1 MKYLINYWQG
11 NHSLARAFW
20 INSVPIIA
28 ILVSINIILEIINN
42 PETILIYARFY
53 SLLMVVAYVVIVP
66 WQVIGLTCTLIR
78 YIKNEKK
85 VFLSLL
91 TSVLVLFELFVL
103 AVILFNSQQKLKDSI
118 YMSFSS
124 YEKGGYEVL
133 IDNSYVN
140 AILVKGKFNL
150 GISSELERVLD
161 DNPLIKTI
169 TFASRG
175 GLGFEGKKMFSIIK
189 AKGLNTYVA
198 DYCFS
203 ACVFAFIGGNERQ
216 LSPKGLLGFHQPSG
230 NFTKRAKTKEEL
242 SEKLYEAI
250 RFFKQQGVDKR
261 FVMKYFKT
269 PPDELW
275 YSSNKELLKN
285 GVITKV
291 L

>member
-1 MKYLINYWQG
+1 
-11 NHSLARAFW
+11 
-20 INSVPIIA
+20 
-28 ILVSINIILEIINN
+28 
-42 PETILIYARFY
+42 
-53 SLLMVVAYVVIVP
+53 
-66 WQVIGLTCTLIR
+66 
-78 YIKNEKK
+78 
-85 VFLSLL
+85 
-91 TSVLVLFELFVL
+91 
-103 AVILFNSQQKLKDSI
+103 
-118 YMSFSS
+118 MSFSS

>member
-1 MKYLINYWQG
+1 
-11 NHSLARAFW
+11 
-20 INSVPIIA
+20 
-28 ILVSINIILEIINN
+28 
-42 PETILIYARFY
+42 
-53 SLLMVVAYVVIVP
+53 
-66 WQVIGLTCTLIR
+66 
-78 YIKNEKK
+78 
-85 VFLSLL
+85 
-91 TSVLVLFELFVL
+91 
-103 AVILFNSQQKLKDSI
+103 
-118 YMSFSS
+118 MSFSS

-133 IDNSYVN
+133 IDSSHDN
-140 AILVKGKFNL
+140 AILVKGKFNR
-150 GISSELERVLD
+150 GISRELERVLGEH
-161 DNPLIKTI
+161 PLTKTI

-189 AKGLNTYVA
+189 ANGLNTFVA

-269 PPDELW
+269 LPDELW
-275 YSSNKELLKN
+275 YSTNKELLKN
-285 GVITKV
+285 GVITGV

>member
-1 MKYLINYWQG
+1 M
-11 NHSLARAFW
+11 
-20 INSVPIIA
+20 
-28 ILVSINIILEIINN
+28 ILEIINN
-42 PETILIYARFY
+42 PETILTYARLY
-53 SLLMVVAYVVIVP
+53 LSLMVLTYLVIAP
-66 WQVIGLTCTLIR
+66 WQVIGLTRTLIR
-78 YIKNEKK
+78 YIKNKKK

-133 IDNSYVN
+133 IDSSHDN
-140 AILVKGKFNL
+140 AILVKGKFNR
-150 GISSELERVLD
+150 GISRELERVLGEH
-161 DNPLIKTI
+161 PLTKTI
-169 TFASRG
+169 IFASRG

-189 AKGLNTYVA
+189 ANGLNTFVA

-216 LSPKGLLGFHQPSG
+216 LSSTALLGFHQSSKT
-230 NFTKRAKTKEEL
+230 FTNRANTKEEL

-250 RFFKQQGVDKR
+250 RFFKQQGIDKR